1 MPPSTSYST
10 SCCSFMAFKN
20 GVNPYLAY
28 DETLA
33 QECLDAPGAW
43 KFCTRRSGAGM
54 PKQDKGWKLQWA
66 RPPHQRHTSPQPIY
80 PISTALC
87 SLCSL
92 PSLCPLPPS
101 IIHHPSST
109 SSSFLRQPLHF
120 FLHPSHTRRGKLCLL
135 YLPHHH
141 SCPSLGHLRHELSW
155 FHGSARKCPE
165 TRLFGSALGCCCACR
180 DPPTSTTPLLLRC
193 GIGPLPVPAG
203 DGR

>member
-1 MPPSTSYST
+1 MRLGLGNFALVSR
-10 SCCSFMAFKN
+10 
-20 GVNPYLAY
+20 G
-28 DETLA
+28 
-33 QECLDAPGAW
+33 QECLNR
-43 KFCTRRSGAGM
+43 TRAGSFSGPALLISGT
-54 PKQDKGWKLQWA
+54 
-66 RPPHQRHTSPQPIY
+66 PHLNQIY

-155 FHGSARKCPE
+155 FHRSARKCPE